1 MICCGMR
8 LKSGQGL
15 HIRCET
21 LIRTY
26 QERLDIQEN
35 LSRVGLGQNKS
46 CVDKVFE
53 FESKKAKE
61 AKVKR
66 REDSN
71 CMSSFKTCKYQVI
84 YIFELLRSIP
94 RDSILVLTLND
105 FIGIFT
111 LLSIR

>member
-1 MICCGMR
+1 MR
-8 LKSGQGL
+8 PLLGHTKRDL
-15 HIRCET
+15 F
-21 LIRTY
+21 
-26 QERLDIQEN
+26 QEN

-46 CVDKVFE
+46 CVDKVCE
-53 FESKKAKE
+53 FESKR

-71 CMSSFKTCKYQVI
+71 CMSSVKACKYQVI